1 MSQPTIMTSQELR
14 KLLEAVWQNP
24 KIACPSHITLWSL
37 EREGWSYQ
45 NHLDLDIYYKRGQLQ
60 KIARKI
66 SRPV

>member
-1 MSQPTIMTSQELR
+1 MYLPTTMTSQELR

-24 KIACPSHITLWSL
+24 RIACSNHITVWNLR
-37 EREGWSYQ
+37 EEGWKY
-45 NHLDLDIYYKRGQLQ
+45 LDLPIHYKRGTFR